1 MNKKDIYQYDIVII
15 GGGISGCEASY
26 ISASKGARILLLSI
40 NTDSIGY
47 MAFENFISNK
57 KGIDAAGKR
66 IWKDLTL
73 TASTRK
79 TRIDINSIKGIKKD
93 NTEDIIIFDR
103 KRQMMALKVIIES
116 HENIET
122 RQGLAIDFA
131 LKGKNY
137 QTITNDG
144 TSYNSKAIILAP
156 GTFLDSNIFWGS
168 YSISAGRPGEIASK
182 RLLNNLIKKGFK
194 FKEAKL
200 YCGPKIDGR
209 TLDLKKY
216 IRNKGKHE
224 VNIIPEGTE
233 TKEMY
238 VDGLVTTKSEKEQLK
253 ALGEINGMENIIMTR
268 PGYGIKYNV
277 LSPLQINKKLEN
289 IKFPGI
295 FFCGRING
303 ITEYESTATQ
313 GYIAGLNAFKKI
325 NK

>member
-73 TASTRK
+73 TASTRNA
-79 TRIDINSIKGIKKD
+79 RIDINGNKDIKKG
-93 NTEDIIIFDR
+93 NTEDIILVDR
-103 KRQMMALKVIIES
+103 KRQMIALKEIIES
-116 HENIET
+116 HKNIET
-122 RQGLAIDFA
+122 RQGLAIDFD
-131 LKGKNY
+131 LKGNTY

-168 YSISAGRPGEIASK
+168 YFISAGRPGEIAAK

-209 TLDLKKY
+209 TLNLKKY
-216 IRNKGKHE
+216 SRNKEKQNL
-224 VNIIPEGTE
+224 NIISEGTE

-238 VDGLVTTKSEKEQLK
+238 VDGLVTAKSEE
-253 ALGEINGMENIIMTR
+253 E
-268 PGYGIKYNV
+268 PD
-277 LSPLQINKKLEN
+277 P
-289 IKFPGI
+289 
-295 FFCGRING
+295 
-303 ITEYESTATQ
+303 
-313 GYIAGLNAFKKI
+313 
-325 NK
+325 